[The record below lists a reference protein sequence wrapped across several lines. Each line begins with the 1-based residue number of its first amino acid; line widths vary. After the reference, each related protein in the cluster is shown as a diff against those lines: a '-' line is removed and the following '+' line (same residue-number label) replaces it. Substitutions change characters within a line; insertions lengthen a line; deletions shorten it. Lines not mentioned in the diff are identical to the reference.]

1 MPIETNFKFGQVVT
15 PPAGLA
21 PGLAP
26 PPDPRGLLAGFVGNL
41 PLALPG
47 QDNPLR
53 SWSGQGFNMIW
64 RPNFGGQSGAKDF
77 FLELNLT
84 QETLSFTDI
93 TGSGQNIGIA
103 NRGALQPDILL
114 GGIAYLQQVTDRIS
128 GVGQHF
134 EPGVWINVPSTTNP
148 PAPASV
154 SRMGSIPH
162 GTTINLEGVVFTAPA
177 PFIADTTITPFS
189 VGSPD
194 DGATGLV
201 TPLFPEQTLANVTT
215 SRTPPASVPGL
226 TQDILTNPNLLLKN
240 AIVGQNII
248 NTTVLIVASDPTLL
262 PVARRAAAGSCRGR
276 GRHRRHRFPIG
287 RSVHGIQC
295 ERPVDNSDLLDR
307 NRAERGRHS
316 VPSTAI
322 YAARSSCF
330 QWSGL
335 APRLSR
341 DPDLKRSS
349 GGALLRLS
357 SAATSGAASGDLRQ
371 AANFSGSGDFAASGR
386 RTGR

>member
-240 AIVGQNII
+240 AILGQNII

-262 PVARRAAAGSCRGR
+262 PAPGGLLPAHAAAGG
-276 GRHRRHRFPIG
+276 
-287 RSVHGIQC
+287 GIA
-295 ERPVDNSDLLDR
+295 DIDFL
-307 NRAERGRHS
+307 
-316 VPSTAI
+316 
-322 YAARSSCF
+322 
-330 QWSGL
+330 
-335 APRLSR
+335 
-341 DPDLKRSS
+341 S
-349 GGALLRLS
+349 GGVSTGFNANVLSTTATFWIETVQNADGTQFLQLQYTQRVLLVFNGLVWPHVS
-357 SAATSGAASGDLRQ
+357 VATL
-371 AANFSGSGDFAASGR
+371 
-386 RTGR
+386 T

>member
-1 MPIETNFKFGQVVT
+1 
-15 PPAGLA
+15 
-21 PGLAP
+21 
-26 PPDPRGLLAGFVGNL
+26 
-41 PLALPG
+41 
-47 QDNPLR
+47 
-53 SWSGQGFNMIW
+53 MIW

-248 NTTVLIVASDPTLL
+248 STTVLIVASDPTLL
-262 PVARRAAAGSCRGR
+262 PSPGGPLPAHAAAGG
-276 GRHRRHRFPIG
+276 
-287 RSVHGIQC
+287 GIA
-295 ERPVDNSDLLDR
+295 DIDFL
-307 NRAERGRHS
+307 
-316 VPSTAI
+316 
-322 YAARSSCF
+322 
-330 QWSGL
+330 
-335 APRLSR
+335 
-341 DPDLKRSS
+341 S
-349 GGALLRLS
+349 GGVSTGFNANVLSTTATFWIETVQNADGTQFLQLQYTQRVLLVFNGLVWPHVS
-357 SAATSGAASGDLRQ
+357 VATL
-371 AANFSGSGDFAASGR
+371 
-386 RTGR
+386 T